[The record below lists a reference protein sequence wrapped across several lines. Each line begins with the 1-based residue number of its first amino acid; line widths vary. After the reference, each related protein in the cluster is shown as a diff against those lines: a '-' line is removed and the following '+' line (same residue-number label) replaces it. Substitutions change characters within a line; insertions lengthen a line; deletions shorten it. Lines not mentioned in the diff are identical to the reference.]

1 MELMIE
7 KLLGFVL
14 VLTRI
19 SACFLVLPVFGSR
32 NIPANIKVAM
42 TMLLAVFF
50 SMVVRLPISGS
61 GVSSLQAGLLIAG
74 EAFYGLALG
83 LIVNVVFSAVRFGV
97 HIVEQEMGLTM
108 AEVLDPL
115 TGDSADPLSLLIEML
130 FIVLFLSVNGHHM
143 LLMILSRSYDSF
155 PVGSTP
161 TIPVMTEGVIKS
173 GTVMFVA
180 ALRMAAP
187 MLAIFLL
194 LKVVL
199 AVLARIVPEMDVL
212 FMSFPLTVGL
222 GLLMAGIFLPLVN
235 GFLPE
240 FSQWMGKLLPL

>member
-1 MELMIE
+1 
-7 KLLGFVL
+7 
-14 VLTRI
+14 
-19 SACFLVLPVFGSR
+19 
-32 NIPANIKVAM
+32 
-42 TMLLAVFF
+42 
-50 SMVVRLPISGS
+50 
-61 GVSSLQAGLLIAG
+61 
-74 EAFYGLALG
+74 
-83 LIVNVVFSAVRFGV
+83 
-97 HIVEQEMGLTM
+97 MGLTM
-108 AEVLDPL
+108 AEVLDPF
-115 TGDSADPLSLLIEML
+115 TGDSAEPLSMLIEML

-222 GLLMAGIFLPLVN
+222 GLLVAGIFLPLVN

-240 FSQWMGKLLPL
+240 FSDWMGKLLPL